1 MSRIVDARRIFN
13 ETDLS
18 TQKSVVLD
26 VGEADLLSI
35 QIDVIDATG
44 SNLLDL
50 YESVNGTSFVPVAS
64 LVITIPGTTI
74 WHIYPVF
81 SRYKKILFVPGSG
94 SVSFTVDLNVH
105 NHTIQSTGD
114 SITMIPGVS

>member
-13 ETDLS
+13 ETNLS
-18 TQKSVVLD
+18 TQKSVILD

-35 QIDVIDATG
+35 QIDVTTATG

-50 YESVNGTSFVPVAS
+50 YESVNGDTFVPVAS
-64 LVITIPGTTI
+64 LIITIPGVTI
-74 WHIYPVF
+74 WHVYPVF

-94 SVSFTVDLNVH
+94 ASTFTVDLNVH

-114 SITMIPGVS
+114 SITMTPGIS